1 MTRWRADISVWNE
14 RGCETCCL
22 LPGNTRKFG
31 MDYSWTM
38 YIFRNWLG
46 IQQICSETNYE
57 IRLATVHKQNIV
69 NSGSNNWVIGTHYR
83 DATYK
88 QPLRAIITIFV
99 SSIIMGWI
107 SHDPYIYEPALTWFL
122 CTLSADIIW
131 ISLVP
136 VNLIIYGM
144 Y

>member
-1 MTRWRADISVWNE
+1 MLPFNFLGSLPHCNFHILIFLYNGRLESIVLQIMTRWRADISVWNE
-14 RGCETCCL
+14 RGYETCCL

-88 QPLRAIITIFV
+88 QPLRAIITIFA
-99 SSIIMGWI
+99 SSIIMG
-107 SHDPYIYEPALTWFL
+107 
-122 CTLSADIIW
+122 
-131 ISLVP
+131 
-136 VNLIIYGM
+136 
-144 Y
+144 